1 MLECLITGFADR
13 SSCDDEFE
21 CFRDV
26 FVVSRRGFCEHA
38 IPFLGKRFAFLQPHL
53 STELGWSRYS
63 YTFAC
68 VDLICFQRDIW
79 APNRFPVISFAS
91 PDKYC
96 VIQNFIPDYFDH
108 FQRRPRGHGIYQQI
122 SMNSNRMS
130 RVQDAIF
137 ILRSFS
143 AICRKRHTC
152 PAVSIISV
160 VYSCPLY
167 FIVLEKVFSIVG

>member
-1 MLECLITGFADR
+1 MQILSKKLLYLGYYTFSLFFCWRGILLFYF
-13 SSCDDEFE
+13 SDDEFE
-21 CFRDV
+21 SFRDV

-91 PDKYC
+91 PDNTVWFRILSLIILTISRDDREVTEYTNKYPW
-96 VIQNFIPDYFDH
+96 IPIECLEFRMLYSSYGH
-108 FQRRPRGHGIYQQI
+108 SALYGESGILVQRYQ
-122 SMNSNRMS
+122 
-130 RVQDAIF
+130 
-137 ILRSFS
+137 
-143 AICRKRHTC
+143 
-152 PAVSIISV
+152 
-160 VYSCPLY
+160 
-167 FIVLEKVFSIVG
+167 